1 MLCSTRGRAVAD
13 LPTNTKAMS
22 TALARSAG
30 RKGGLRQLMRQPLFW
45 LPVAVLAV
53 LLAFAIAPAPFAALF
68 GNGDPRS
75 CSLANSSG
83 LPSAGHPF
91 GFDLQ
96 GCDIWANSVHG
107 AQASITVG
115 VLATAISLAIAIL
128 LGTIAG
134 LYGGVAD
141 WLISRLTEVFLGF
154 PFLLAAIVVLNSLG
168 DRSVL
173 TVSLVLGVFGWPT
186 MARLVRTSVR
196 AIRTSEYVLAART
209 MGLGQLRII
218 TRYVLPNALTPV
230 IVLATIAIGAVI
242 VAESSLTYLGIGL
255 QPPAISWGLQIAA
268 GSRVFQTAPHIIML
282 PSLMLALTVL
292 SVIGLGES
300 LRTAFDPR
308 RQQ

>member
-1 MLCSTRGRAVAD
+1 MLSSTRGFAVPD
-13 LPTNTKAMS
+13 QNLNTRAMS
-22 TALARSAG
+22 TALAERVA
-30 RKGGLRQLMRQPLFW
+30 RRGGVRQLIRQPLFW
-45 LPVAVLAV
+45 LPVAVLTV
-53 LLAFAIAPAPFAALF
+53 LLAMAVLPGPIAGIF

-75 CSLANSSG
+75 CNLANSSG
-83 LPSAGHPF
+83 TSGPGHPF

-96 GCDIWANSVHG
+96 GCDIWANSVYG

-115 VLATAISLAIAIL
+115 VVATAIALAIAIL
-128 LGTIAG
+128 LGTLAG
-134 LYGGVAD
+134 LYGGVVD

-168 DRSVL
+168 DRNVW
-173 TVSLVLGVFGWPT
+173 TVSVVLGIFGWPT

-218 TRYVLPNALTPV
+218 TRYVLPNSLTPV
-230 IVLATIAIGAVI
+230 IVLATITIGAVI

-255 QPPAISWGLQIAA
+255 DSPAISWGLQIAA
-268 GSRVFQTAPHIIML
+268 GSRVFLTAPHIIML

-292 SVIGLGES
+292 SVIAIGES

-308 RQQ
+308 RQ